1 MIWELMITDA
11 KLEIKENQIIV
22 EVFNLKN
29 RDLKI

>member
-29 RDLKI
+29 RNLKI